1 MSDTARRVVRLAAKL
16 LGVLV
21 LLAVVVP
28 FVVYAVP
35 QVVGANHGMVV
46 LSGSMEPTMSP
57 GDAVIVDEVSPR
69 QIETGDIVTF
79 QRQGSQ
85 TPTTHRVIDVEQTE
99 NGPAY
104 VTKGDANEDPDAGAV
119 PADRVIGEVM
129 LIIPWIGY
137 LVQFTNTQVG
147 FLALVLAPFGLL
159 LVSELW
165 SLARPDDD
173 DTPAET
179 EAATDDVDP
188 APAGETESEPVPP
201 STGFSLTTSGLQLG
215 IGLLAIYAPYSGYV
229 AYTLREAWAVA
240 VATAT
245 AIGLLFALML
255 YGRLRGSNQ
264 RLVLGDG
271 TSAGGDDA

>member
-1 MSDTARRVVRLAAKL
+1 MTDSVRSAIRLVGKL
-16 LGVLV
+16 LGVLL
-21 LLAVVVP
+21 LLAVLVP

-35 QVVGANHGMVV
+35 QVVGADHGMVV

-57 GDAVIVDEVSPR
+57 GDAVIVTEVPPER
-69 QIETGDIVTF
+69 IETGDIITF

-85 TPTTHRVIDVEQTE
+85 TPTTHRVIEIDQTE

-119 PADRVIGEVM
+119 PAGRVIGEVM
-129 LIIPWIGY
+129 LVIPWIGY
-137 LVQFTNTQVG
+137 FVQFTNTQLG

-165 SLARPDDD
+165 NLARATGDNSG
-173 DTPAET
+173 AET
-179 EAATDDVDP
+179 ATDDVEPTPTDA
-188 APAGETESEPVPP
+188 APTTDDSDEFT
-201 STGFSLTTSGLQLG
+201 LTTSGLQLG
-215 IGLLAIYAPYSGYV
+215 IGLLLVYAPYSGYV

-245 AIGLLFALML
+245 GIALLFALML
-255 YGRLRGSNQ
+255 YGRIRGSEQ
-264 RLVLGDG
+264 QLVLTDG